1 MKKLFLLIAVFTSLV
16 IVACTS
22 EREPEDLVL
31 TLDWFPNANHAG
43 IYEAVGRGYFADEG
57 LNVSVVPPADP
68 SAILSLVASGQSDF
82 GMFYQPDLMQARD
95 AGVPVVAIAGVVQK
109 PLNSMMAL
117 KSSGI
122 DRPGKLAGKKVG
134 YPGIPWNEA
143 MLTTMLEADGLTRDD
158 VELIDVGFA
167 LTQALLAGTVD
178 AVVGAYWTHE
188 LIVMDNEGYESYVIL
203 PDDWGVP
210 TYYELLL
217 VASEET
223 VRDRP
228 EIVEKFVKAFKKGY
242 EQALGDPQGS
252 IDVLIEANPDT
263 IDEMVDRAGV
273 DLLVP
278 LWESEGQPFGSLTAE
293 RWSSFADW
301 MKAQGLID
309 QSVDPGAA
317 FDASFVD

>member
-1 MKKLFLLIAVFTSLV
+1 
-16 IVACTS
+16 
-22 EREPEDLVL
+22 
-31 TLDWFPNANHAG
+31 
-43 IYEAVGRGYFADEG
+43 
-57 LNVSVVPPADP
+57 
-68 SAILSLVASGQSDF
+68 
-82 GMFYQPDLMQARD
+82 
-95 AGVPVVAIAGVVQK
+95 
-109 PLNSMMAL
+109 
-117 KSSGI
+117 
-122 DRPGKLAGKKVG
+122 
-134 YPGIPWNEA
+134 
-143 MLTTMLEADGLTRDD
+143 
-158 VELIDVGFA
+158 
-167 LTQALLAGTVD
+167 
-178 AVVGAYWTHE
+178 
-188 LIVMDNEGYESYVIL
+188 MDNEGYESYVIL

-210 TYYELLL
+210 TYYELIL